1 VRLTARNAEALRLPP
16 GKRDHIEFDDRVPGF
31 GLRIREGGGR
41 TWVYQYSIGTK
52 QRRITLGKATAITAD
67 TARALASDLHARTR
81 LGADVAA
88 QKALS
93 KAQAS
98 NSFGKLVKQYLEFQQ
113 SNLRPRSFGEVERH
127 LEFHAKSFHG
137 LPVDSIDRRAIAD
150 RLNAIAKGSGDVAA
164 NRVRA
169 SLSAMFAW
177 ALREGL
183 ASANPTVNTS
193 KRQERPRDRVL
204 SDVELRM
211 IWSALE
217 DDDYAAIIK
226 LLMLTGQRA
235 AEIGGLRWSEIQDDM
250 IVLPGERVKNGRTHL
265 VPLSPEARA
274 ILDAMPHRSRDRIF
288 GQGDQGFSGG
298 WSRFKA
304 KLDAR
309 ICDIQQ
315 RNGHD
320 PVKPFVVHDLRRS
333 VATKMAEDLKIAP
346 HVVEA
351 VLNHVSGH
359 KGGIAGIYNRASY
372 FPERKQALQMWGAH
386 LLAVVE
392 GRKSNITSL
401 KRPA

>member
-1 VRLTARNAEALRLPP
+1 VRLTARNTEGLKLPP

-31 GLRIREGGGR
+31 GLRIRETGGR
-41 TWVYQYSIGTK
+41 TWIYQYSIGTK
-52 QRRITLGKATAITAD
+52 QRRITLGRATAIAAD
-67 TARALASDLHARTR
+67 KARELASDLHARVR
-81 LGADVAA
+81 LGTDVAA
-88 QKALS
+88 EKALS
-93 KAQAS
+93 KAQAG

-113 SNLRPRSFGEVERH
+113 SNLRPRSFREVERH

-137 LPVDSIDRRAIAD
+137 LPVDSIDRRAVAD

-169 SLSAMFAW
+169 SLSALFGW
-177 ALREGL
+177 AMREGL
-183 ASANPTVNTS
+183 AVANPTLNTS

-204 SDVELRM
+204 SDDELRM
-211 IWSALE
+211 IWSALG

-235 AEIGGLRWSEIQDDM
+235 SEIAGLHWSEIQDDM
-250 IVLPGERVKNGRTHL
+250 IVLPAERVKNGRTHL

-274 ILDAMPHRSRDRIF
+274 VLDAMPHRSRDRIF

-304 KLDAR
+304 RLDAL
-309 ICDIQQ
+309 ICDRQ
-315 RNGHD
+315 RSSGHD
-320 PVKPFVVHDLRRS
+320 PIKSWVVHDLRRTT
-333 VATKMAEDLKIAP
+333 ATKMAEDLKIPP

-372 FPERKQALQMWGAH
+372 LPERKQALAMWGAH

-392 GRKSNITSL
+392 GRKSKVAPL
-401 KRPA
+401 RRA